1 MTNLTK
7 LEPWQYR
14 MLDKMQGIKKGQLS
28 MMIAGRQSG
37 KSVLSSQAFKRLW
50 EDLHAR
56 PVENMVLSEGTVY
69 GSRYYT
75 VEPVGGYWPDMEVWC
90 HETFGETGSIWAETK
105 NLTPTPHKRW
115 YANNRKFWFKNEADR
130 TMFIL
135 RWR

>member
-1 MTNLTK
+1 
-7 LEPWQYR
+7 
-14 MLDKMQGIKKGQLS
+14 
-28 MMIAGRQSG
+28 
-37 KSVLSSQAFKRLW
+37 LW

-56 PVENMVLSEGTVY
+56 PVENMLLSEGTVY

-130 TMFIL
+130 LMFIL